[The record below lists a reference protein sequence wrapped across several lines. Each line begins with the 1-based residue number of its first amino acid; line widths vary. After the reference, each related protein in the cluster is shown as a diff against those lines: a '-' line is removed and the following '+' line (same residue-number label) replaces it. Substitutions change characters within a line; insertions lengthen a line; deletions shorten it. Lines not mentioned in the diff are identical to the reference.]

1 MKLIT
6 GTQDRKSMKQ
16 KVLKKSIKTDKPLVR
31 LTKMKKE
38 RGHISSI

>member
-1 MKLIT
+1 MKLKI

-16 KVLKKSIKTDKPLVR
+16 KVLKKSIKTDKLLAR

-38 RGHISSI
+38 RRPISSI

>member
-1 MKLIT
+1 MKLKT